1 MLNLSNAS
9 ISKMT
14 NGVYSNLENLLEK
27 TKTEIH
33 KKLKDL
39 KASAIKVQLEGKL
52 KTPQKI
58 FES

>member
-14 NGVYSNLENLLEK
+14 NDVYSNLENLLEK

-39 KASAIKVQLEGKL
+39 KIMKIKEMLSG
-52 KTPQKI
+52 
-58 FES
+58 SG